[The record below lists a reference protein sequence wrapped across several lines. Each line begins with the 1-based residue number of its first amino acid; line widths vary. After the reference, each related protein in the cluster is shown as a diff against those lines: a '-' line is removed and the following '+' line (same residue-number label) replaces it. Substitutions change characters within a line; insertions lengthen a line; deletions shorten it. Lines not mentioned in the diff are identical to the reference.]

1 MPRRQFILYIL
12 MLASFFYQE
21 TKLIDICTLSTIG
34 AKQPG
39 GTPSF
44 GGGFGS
50 GGGLGANQSGNT
62 PSFGSAGSLGGLGS
76 TNTGASGLGG
86 GLGGG
91 GSTTFGGWVLHVF
104 PGVKVFS
111 SMSSSLILIMTC
123 ISYSSFLSQWAW
135 RRRGNEGSK
144 LIWLWKLS
152 RFWRG

>member
-1 MPRRQFILYIL
+1 MRLVFSMRETVKCNDVYIQIDTNVSKNTKHEFYMPRRQFILYIL

-50 GGGLGANQSGNT
+50 GGGLGANQSGST

-91 GSTTFGGWVLHVF
+91 GSTTFGGWVLSHMLGF
-104 PGVKVFS
+104 SGVKVFS
-111 SMSSSLILIMTC
+111 SMS
-123 ISYSSFLSQWAW
+123 
-135 RRRGNEGSK
+135 
-144 LIWLWKLS
+144 
-152 RFWRG
+152 